1 MIFLLMKHIAQC
13 LMCIKYDVRI
23 ADVAVQSVGTLAGL

>member
-13 LMCIKYDVRI
+13 LMHIKYDVRI
-23 ADVAVQSVGTLAGL
+23 ADLAVEHVGTLAGL